1 MALTTF
7 IMASDAIAF
16 FLLSSFFLLSPVV
29 SVVPLL
35 APVDPSTACNSTLDP
50 KFCKTVLP
58 PRGSNNLYEYG
69 RFSVAKSLSNARK
82 FLRLINRYLA
92 HKSNLSPTASL
103 ALLDCQLLSELNIDI
118 LTAAETTLND
128 TDKLLDHQADK
139 VHTLLSALVTN
150 QHTCSDGLHATES
163 AWSIKNGLSVP
174 MHNSTKLYGVSL
186 ALFKRA
192 WEPHRKNRNV
202 SPSSV
207 PRRKTLLFHEVA
219 VGHDG
224 ELPLRMPGQK
234 RELFERWSGRGLL
247 QATDAV
253 LVNDVVR
260 VSQDGSGNFATITDA
275 VKSAPVD
282 HDENTGYHLI
292 YVAAG
297 VYEEYVVIPKHK
309 KHLMMIGD
317 GINQTVI
324 TGNHSAG
331 DGWTTFTSSTFVALG
346 HGFVAINITFR
357 NAAGPAKYQA
367 VAVLNNADMST
378 FYRCSF
384 EGYQDTLY
392 THSMRQFYRECD
404 IYGTVDYIFGNAAV
418 VFQNCNVYS
427 RLPLPGQINTIT
439 AQGRTDPNQ
448 NTGTSM
454 QSCNF
459 LDAADLA
466 ATALCLESQ
475 ESPMTYLGRPWKP
488 YSRTVVMQ
496 SYMDS
501 LIEPAGW
508 VQWNSDDLALNT
520 LYYAE
525 YNNSG
530 PGSGTAGRV
539 DWPGY
544 LVIGAN
550 DATNFTVSNFI
561 SGDQWLPMAGVPHD
575 SGLV

>member
-1 MALTTF
+1 
-7 IMASDAIAF
+7 MASDAIGF
-16 FLLSSFFLLSPVV
+16 FLLFSFFLLSPVV
-29 SVVPLL
+29 SVVSLL
-35 APVDPSTACNSTLDP
+35 APVDASTACNSTLDP

-58 PRGSNNLYEYG
+58 PQGSNNLYEYG

-82 FLRLINRYLA
+82 FLYQIDRYFA
-92 HKSNLSPTASL
+92 HESNLSPTALL
-103 ALLDCQLLSELNIDI
+103 ALLDCQLLSELNIDF

-128 TDKLLDHQADK
+128 TDKLLDHQAEK

-150 QHTCSDGLHATES
+150 QHTCFDGLHATES
-163 AWSIKNGLSVP
+163 AWSIKNGLYVP
-174 MHNSTKLYGVSL
+174 IHNSTKLYGLSL
-186 ALFKRA
+186 ALFKQA
-192 WEPHRKNRNV
+192 WEPHRKNRNHRVV
-202 SPSSV
+202 SPSRV

-219 VGHDG
+219 VGRDG
-224 ELPLRMPGQK
+224 ELPLRMPGPK
-234 RELFERWSGRGLL
+234 RELFERWSGRRLL

-260 VSQDGSGNFATITDA
+260 VSQDGSGDFATITDA
-275 VKSAPVD
+275 VNSAPVD
-282 HDENTGYHLI
+282 HNEFTGYYLI

-297 VYEEYVVIPKHK
+297 VYEEYIVIPKHK

-324 TGNHSAG
+324 TGNHSVG
-331 DGWTTFTSSTFVALG
+331 DGWTTFNSSTFG
-346 HGFVAINITFR
+346 TSPRGYHS
-357 NAAGPAKYQA
+357 Q
-367 VAVLNNADMST
+367 DMLYLTQVFHLQSPSDKD
-378 FYRCSF
+378 SF

-404 IYGTVDYIFGNAAV
+404 VYGTVDYIFGNAAV

-448 NTGTSM
+448 NTGMSM
-454 QSCNF
+454 QACNF
-459 LDAADLA
+459 LAADDLA
-466 ATALCLESQ
+466 AMALCPESK

-488 YSRTVVMQ
+488 YSRTVVVQ

-508 VQWNSDDLALNT
+508 VQWNGDDLALNT

-544 LVIGAN
+544 LVINAN
-550 DATNFTVSNFI
+550 DAINFTVSNFI

-575 SGLV
+575 SGFH

>member
-1 MALTTF
+1 
-7 IMASDAIAF
+7 MASDAIGF
-16 FLLSSFFLLSPVV
+16 FLLFSFFLLSPVV
-29 SVVPLL
+29 SVVSLL
-35 APVDPSTACNSTLDP
+35 APVDASTACNSTLDP

-58 PRGSNNLYEYG
+58 PQGSNNLYEYG
-69 RFSVAKSLSNARK
+69 RFSVAKSLSDARK
-82 FLRLINRYLA
+82 FLYLIDRYFA
-92 HKSNLSPTASL
+92 HESNLSPTALL
-103 ALLDCQLLSELNIDI
+103 ALLDCQLLSELNIDF

-128 TDKLLDHQADK
+128 TDKLLDHQAEK

-150 QHTCSDGLHATES
+150 QHTCFDGLHATES
-163 AWSIKNGLSVP
+163 AWSIKNGLYVP
-174 MHNSTKLYGVSL
+174 IHNSTKLYGLSL
-186 ALFKRA
+186 ALFKQA
-192 WEPHRKNRNV
+192 WEPHRKNRNHRVV
-202 SPSSV
+202 SPSRV

-219 VGHDG
+219 VGREG
-224 ELPLRMPGQK
+224 ELPLRMPGPK
-234 RELFERWSGRGLL
+234 RELFERWSGRRLL

-260 VSQDGSGNFATITDA
+260 VSQDGSGDFATITDA
-275 VKSAPVD
+275 VNSAPVD
-282 HDENTGYHLI
+282 HNEFTGYYLI

-297 VYEEYVVIPKHK
+297 VYEEYIVIPKHK

-324 TGNHSAG
+324 TGNHSVG
-331 DGWTTFTSSTFVALG
+331 DGWTTFNSSTFG
-346 HGFVAINITFR
+346 TSPRGYHS
-357 NAAGPAKYQA
+357 Q
-367 VAVLNNADMST
+367 DMLYLTQVFHLQSPSDKD
-378 FYRCSF
+378 SF

-404 IYGTVDYIFGNAAV
+404 VYGTVDYIFGNAAV

-448 NTGTSM
+448 NTGMSM
-454 QSCNF
+454 QACNF
-459 LDAADLA
+459 LAADDLA
-466 ATALCLESQ
+466 AMALCPESK

-488 YSRTVVMQ
+488 YSRTVVVQ

-508 VQWNSDDLALNT
+508 VQWNGDDLALNT

-544 LVIGAN
+544 LVINAN
-550 DATNFTVSNFI
+550 DAINFTVSNFI

-575 SGLV
+575 SGFH

>member
-1 MALTTF
+1 
-7 IMASDAIAF
+7 MASDAIAF

-82 FLRLINRYLA
+82 FLHLINRYLA

-202 SPSSV
+202 SHSRV
-207 PRRKTLLFHEVA
+207 PRRKTL
-219 VGHDG
+219 
-224 ELPLRMPGQK
+224 
-234 RELFERWSGRGLL
+234 GRGLL

-260 VSQDGSGNFATITDA
+260 VSQDGSGNFVTITDA

-324 TGNHSAG
+324 TGNHSVG

-544 LVIGAN
+544 LVISAN
-550 DATNFTVSNFI
+550 DAINFTVSNFI

>member
-1 MALTTF
+1 
-7 IMASDAIAF
+7 MASDAIGF
-16 FLLSSFFLLSPVV
+16 FLLFSFFLLSPVV
-29 SVVPLL
+29 SVVSLL
-35 APVDPSTACNSTLDP
+35 APVDASTACNSTLDP

-58 PRGSNNLYEYG
+58 PQGSNNLYEYG

-82 FLRLINRYLA
+82 FLYQIDRYFA
-92 HKSNLSPTASL
+92 HESNLSPTALL
-103 ALLDCQLLSELNIDI
+103 ALLDCQLLSELNIDF

-128 TDKLLDHQADK
+128 TDKLLDHQAEK

-163 AWSIKNGLSVP
+163 AWSIKNGLYVP
-174 MHNSTKLYGVSL
+174 IHNSTKLYGLSL
-186 ALFKRA
+186 ALFKQA
-192 WEPHRKNRNV
+192 WEPHRKNRNHRVV
-202 SPSSV
+202 SPSRV

-219 VGHDG
+219 VGRDG
-224 ELPLRMPGQK
+224 ELPLRMPGPK
-234 RELFERWSGRGLL
+234 RELFERWSGRRLL

-260 VSQDGSGNFATITDA
+260 VSQDGSGDFATITDA
-275 VKSAPVD
+275 VNSAPVD
-282 HDENTGYHLI
+282 HNEFTGYYLI

-309 KHLMMIGD
+309 KHLMMIGN

-324 TGNHSAG
+324 TGNHSVG
-331 DGWTTFTSSTFVALG
+331 DGWTTFNSSTFG
-346 HGFVAINITFR
+346 TSPRGYHS
-357 NAAGPAKYQA
+357 Q
-367 VAVLNNADMST
+367 DMLYLTQVFHLQSPSDKD
-378 FYRCSF
+378 SF

-404 IYGTVDYIFGNAAV
+404 VYGTVDYIFGNAAV

-448 NTGTSM
+448 NTGMSM
-454 QSCNF
+454 QACNF
-459 LDAADLA
+459 LAADDLA
-466 ATALCLESQ
+466 AMALCPESK

-488 YSRTVVMQ
+488 YSRTVVVQ

-508 VQWNSDDLALNT
+508 VQWNGDDLALNT

-544 LVIGAN
+544 LVINAN
-550 DATNFTVSNFI
+550 DAINFTVSNFI

-575 SGLV
+575 SGFH

>member
-1 MALTTF
+1 
-7 IMASDAIAF
+7 MASDAIAF

-82 FLRLINRYLA
+82 FLHLINRYLA

-163 AWSIKNGLSVP
+163 AWSIKNGLSIP

-202 SPSSV
+202 SHSRV
-207 PRRKTLLFHEVA
+207 PRRKTL
-219 VGHDG
+219 
-224 ELPLRMPGQK
+224 
-234 RELFERWSGRGLL
+234 GRGLL

-260 VSQDGSGNFATITDA
+260 VSQDGSGNFVTITDA

-324 TGNHSAG
+324 TGNHSVG

-550 DATNFTVSNFI
+550 DAINFTVSNFI

>member
-1 MALTTF
+1 MKEQTLQHKV
-7 IMASDAIAF
+7 IIA
-16 FLLSSFFLLSPVV
+16 
-29 SVVPLL
+29 
-35 APVDPSTACNSTLDP
+35 
-50 KFCKTVLP
+50 
-58 PRGSNNLYEYG
+58 
-69 RFSVAKSLSNARK
+69 
-82 FLRLINRYLA
+82 YLA
-92 HKSNLSPTASL
+92 HKSNLSATALL
-103 ALLDCQLLSELNIDI
+103 AVLDCQLLSELNIDI

-128 TDKLLDHQADK
+128 TDKLLDRQADE
-139 VHTLLSALVTN
+139 VHTLLSALITN
-150 QHTCSDGLHATES
+150 QHTCSDGLHATVS

-174 MHNSTKLYGVSL
+174 IHNSTKRYDVSL
-186 ALFKRA
+186 ALFKQ
-192 WEPHRKNRNV
+192 V
-202 SPSSV
+202 
-207 PRRKTLLFHEVA
+207 T
-219 VGHDG
+219 VGRDG
-224 ELPLRMPGQK
+224 EVPLRMPGPK
-234 RELFERWSGRGLL
+234 RELFERWSGRRLL
-247 QATDAV
+247 QATDTV

-260 VSQDGSGNFATITDA
+260 VRQDGSGNFATITDA

-282 HDENTGYHLI
+282 HDANTGYHLI

-309 KHLMMIGD
+309 KHLMMVGD

-324 TGNHSAG
+324 TGNHSVG
-331 DGWTTFTSSTFVALG
+331 DGRTTFNSSTFGALG
-346 HGFVAINITFR
+346 RGFVAISITFR
-357 NAAGPAKYQA
+357 NAAGPAKFQA
-367 VAVLNNADMST
+367 VAVLNNADLFT
-378 FYRCSF
+378 FYSCSF

-418 VFQNCNVYS
+418 VFQNCNIYS
-427 RLPLPGQINTIT
+427 RLPLPSQINTIT

-459 LDAADLA
+459 LAAADLA
-466 ATALCLESQ
+466 AMALCLESQ
-475 ESPMTYLGRPWKP
+475 ESPITFLGRPWKP

-508 VQWNSDDLALNT
+508 VQWNGDDLALNT
-520 LYYAE
+520 LHDAE
-525 YNNSG
+525 HNNSG

-544 LVIGAN
+544 LVISAN
-550 DATNFTVSNFI
+550 DAINFTVSNFI

-575 SGLV
+575 GGLL